1 MADITA
7 TVITD
12 NSTTATV
19 KAGTTV
25 LATKISEGASSML
38 QNLSDVDA
46 SVLSD
51 GSMIIYDE
59 PNKKFKT
66 TTSIETDTGTIVF
79 KGGDF

>member
-7 TVITD
+7 TVIRD

-19 KAGTTV
+19 KV
-25 LATKISEGASSML
+25 GASML

-51 GSMIIYDE
+51 GSMIIYDK

-79 KGGDF
+79 NGGVFQT

>member
-59 PNKKFKT
+59 PNKKFKQQLLLRP
-66 TTSIETDTGTIVF
+66 IQELLF
-79 KGGDF
+79 QRRRL

>member
-7 TVITD
+7 TVIRD

-19 KAGTTV
+19 KV
-25 LATKISEGASSML
+25 GASML
-38 QNLSDVDA
+38 QKLSDVDA

-79 KGGDF
+79 NGGVFQT